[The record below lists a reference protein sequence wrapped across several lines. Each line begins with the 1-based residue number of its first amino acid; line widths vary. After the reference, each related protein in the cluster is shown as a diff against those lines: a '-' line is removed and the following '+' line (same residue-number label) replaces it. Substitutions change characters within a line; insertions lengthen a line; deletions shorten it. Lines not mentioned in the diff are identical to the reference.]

1 MRNLWWESKQVP
13 LHHLNFSKMFRWKIE
28 FKYCMKA
35 RKIFSKC
42 RGNLTKIKIKLT
54 WSSKV
59 TSIRETA
66 LTLEPGDII
75 ISSTNVSYK
84 FLKGRGNF

>member
-1 MRNLWWESKQVP
+1 
-13 LHHLNFSKMFRWKIE
+13 
-28 FKYCMKA
+28 MKA

-42 RGNLTKIKIKLT
+42 KGNFNKIKIKLT

-66 LTLEPGDII
+66 LTLEPGEII

-84 FLKGRGNF
+84 FLKGRGHFNARYNTLALSYKINV